1 MSYEKKAE
9 ELQEIINQLEEGK
22 NFEESIDLFKKG
34 VELSGECVKLLNE
47 GKGKLTELKKTLEG
61 LEEISLEFDE
71 K

>member
-1 MSYEKKAE
+1 MGYEKKSE

-22 NFEESIDLFKKG
+22 NFEESIKLFEKG
-34 VELSGECVKLLNE
+34 VALSAECVKLLYE

-71 K
+71 